1 VITLHGLSNLLP
13 STHGRAIGV
22 SEGYVFLMGEHHL
35 VGLRVHFNE
44 LGCRER
50 IVLNYF
56 VDIIY
61 CSH

>member
-35 VGLRVHFNE
+35 VGLRNCLKRV
-44 LGCRER
+44 
-50 IVLNYF
+50 
-56 VDIIY
+56 
-61 CSH
+61 